1 MEDEVEC
8 PTDDRIPSPES
19 TGARLKLAVDL
30 MDFGIEMMRSNL
42 RRSNPGATEAEITAL
57 LAAWLRDRP
66 GAEHGDGV
74 GTPVSLPR
82 LRR

>member
-1 MEDEVEC
+1 M
-8 PTDDRIPSPES
+8 DDVISPPET
-19 TGARLKLAVDL
+19 TGARLKLALDL

-42 RRSNPGATEAEITAL
+42 RRSNPDATDVEITAL

-74 GTPVSLPR
+74 GTPVELPR
-82 LRR
+82 SAQ